1 MKILIADDDRISRM
15 VLSSILQKE
24 GTEEIVEVENGGAAW
39 RLLLEGIQPD
49 LCIFDIMMPEM
60 DGLELLRRMRE
71 DARFKA
77 TPVIFCTAL
86 NERNTV
92 LQAAALAIH
101 YYIVKPYT
109 EALVREQVRRVMTK
123 RHQADS
129 SDVTAKIC
137 ARLGIT
143 SETYNE
149 WLDNLKQEVQTMV
162 SKVKTALT
170 NKDLKAAALRIN
182 SLRGAA
188 TNLGASKIEAEL
200 SWIENTFVAF
210 GAASLNGKDV
220 AHDTAV
226 FNAWKQLH
234 GQTVQS
240 ALNRLELETLPVV
253 SKPAEI
259 EKVPV
264 AAKA

>member
-15 VLSSILQKE
+15 ILSSILRKE
-24 GTEEIVEVENGGAAW
+24 GAEKIVEAENGGAAW
-39 RLLLEGIQPD
+39 RLLQEGIQPD
-49 LCIFDIMMPEM
+49 LCILDIMMPEL

-71 DARFKA
+71 DTRFKA

-86 NERNTV
+86 NERDTV
-92 LQAAALAIH
+92 LQAAALSIN
-101 YYIVKPYT
+101 YYIVKPFT
-109 EALVREQVRRVMTK
+109 EILVREQVRRVMTK
-123 RHQADS
+123 RNHSDS

-143 SETYNE
+143 SETYTE
-149 WLDNLKQEVQTMV
+149 WLENLKQEVQATV
-162 SKVKTALT
+162 GKVKTALT
-170 NKDLKAAALRIN
+170 HKDLKTAALRIN
-182 SLRGAA
+182 SVRGAA

-210 GAASLNGKDV
+210 GAASLSGKDV

-234 GQTVQS
+234 GQAVQN
-240 ALNRLELETLPVV
+240 ALKRLEVETEA
-253 SKPAEI
+253 PAEPAK
-259 EKVPV
+259 E
-264 AAKA
+264 AAPQAAATV